1 MKSLTKR
8 HIPKLSVL
16 LLISFALSALFTGC
30 SFTTFDA
37 SGYVKACLDAN
48 AHGEFDAY
56 AEITNTS
63 AETAKQ
69 QFDQRIDTELSHLD
83 AYHIDEER
91 KEKFRELFIH
101 IYDSFQ
107 YEVGEA
113 TKNDDGSYSVPV
125 TTHKLMIFKDVVT
138 EAETYLNDYAQKEM
152 DAGRTPTQDDLYL
165 VAADFMYDYISQNLS
180 ALAYAEPVNTTVKVA
195 PSASDSRI
203 YSLDQNEFQSLLETM
218 VDIENANPP
227 S

>member
-1 MKSLTKR
+1 MKSLTKG
-8 HIPKLSVL
+8 HIKKLFVL
-16 LLISFALSALFTGC
+16 LLITFVLSALSTDC
-30 SFTTFDA
+30 SFAGFDA

-69 QFDQRIDTELSHLD
+69 QFDQRMDTEISYLD

-91 KEKFRELFIH
+91 KENFRKLFIN

-113 TKNDDGSYSVPV
+113 TQGDNGSYAVPV
-125 TTHKLMIFKDVVT
+125 TTHKLMVFKDILT
-138 EAETYLNDYAQKEM
+138 EGNAYLEEYAQKEM
-152 DAGRTPTQDDLYL
+152 DAGRTPTQDNLYL
-165 VAADFMYDYISQNLS
+165 AAADFMYDYISENLS
-180 ALAYAEPVNTTVKVA
+180 ALEYAEPVNTTVTVA
-195 PSASDSRI
+195 LTASDSRI
-203 YSLDQNEFQSLLETM
+203 YFLDQNEFQNLLDSM
-218 VDIENANPP
+218 VDIENAN
-227 S
+227 

>member
-8 HIPKLSVL
+8 HTKKFSVL
-16 LLISFALSALFTGC
+16 LLITFVLSALSTGC
-30 SFTTFDA
+30 SFASFDA

-56 AEITNTS
+56 AQITNTS

-69 QFDQRIDTELSHLD
+69 QFDQRMDTEISYLD

-91 KEKFRELFIH
+91 KEKFRELFIN

-125 TTHKLMIFKDVVT
+125 TTHKLMVFKDVAA

-152 DAGRTPTQDDLYL
+152 DAKRTPTQDDLYL

-180 ALAYAEPVNTTVKVA
+180 ALEYADPVNTTVTVA
-195 PSASDSRI
+195 PTASDSRI
-203 YSLDQNEFQSLLETM
+203 YSLDQNELQNLLESM
-218 VDIENANPP
+218 VDIENAN
-227 S
+227 